1 MGPSITL
8 NQTGLIIGDN
18 TLLKPANLTFEAG
31 KLHLLTGPNG
41 AGKSSLL
48 KSMMGLMPHSGDIH
62 WQWPGKASLPAYIP
76 QLAAF
81 DATLPV
87 TVEDYLH
94 ASIHTRAFFLKKS
107 KAQKQRLQSLLEKV
121 GLQDKTQRKL
131 GQLSGGE
138 RQRAAHAERDGDG
151 AGDRRHGGR
160 RGSGGGG
167 RRGGARAPHVREARR
182 RKRRRRRRRRRRR
195 CRNDRACCT
204 DGHEAKAGRRTRTQ
218 AGTYAAP
225 AATRLVPRRGRRPVV
240 AQRRGG

>member
-8 NQTGLIIGDN
+8 SQAGLTIGDN
-18 TLLKPANLTFEAG
+18 TLLKPADLTFEAG

-48 KSMMGLMPHSGDIH
+48 KSMMGLMPHSGEIH

-81 DATLPV
+81 DATLPI
-87 TVEDYLH
+87 TIEDYLH

-107 KAQKQRLQSLLEKV
+107 KTQKQRLQSLLEQV

-138 RQRAAHAERDGDG
+138 RQRLLFARALAQDTTLWFMDEPMTGLDQDAQQTIEQLILQLKAQRCTLVMVHHDHDFV
-151 AGDRRHGGR
+151 RRHADQVVVVNQGIER
-160 RGSGGGG
+160 SGSPEQIYGTGYDQNDIP
-167 RRGGARAPHVREARR
+167 ARSLTVS
-182 RKRRRRRRRRRRR
+182 
-195 CRNDRACCT
+195 
-204 DGHEAKAGRRTRTQ
+204 RTSTSE
-218 AGTYAAP
+218 
-225 AATRLVPRRGRRPVV
+225 VCS
-240 AQRRGG
+240 